1 MTDNQQKIID
11 SLIAEFN
18 SRNERTTK
26 GRFNLVDL
34 NEIDSINQLHLELVK
49 DSERSKQLW
58 ESQRAEYIEELINT
72 LREDIGDR
80 LRVERGDIANDNINC
95 SDSIYIYNYDMH
107 RVYLWERALRFNV
120 RLVFNNVWNDITKD
134 FYKMY
139 HNIELTRYVT
149 GDSLKVYK
157 NEDELFQCEWTK
169 DKLKNLL
176 S

>member
-26 GRFNLVDL
+26 GRFNLVNID
-34 NEIDSINQLHLELVK
+34 EIDSINQLHLELVK

-58 ESQRAEYIEELINT
+58 ESQRAEYIKELITT

-80 LRVERGDIANDNINC
+80 LCVERGDIANDNINY
-95 SDSIYIYNYDMH
+95 SDSIFIYKHDTRPGN
-107 RVYLWERALRFNV
+107 RWEQALRFNV
-120 RLVFNNVWNDITKD
+120 RLVFNEVRNDITKD

-149 GDSLKVYK
+149 GNRLEVYN
-157 NEDELFQCEWTK
+157 NEDEFFKCEWTK
-169 DKLKNLL
+169 DKLKDLL